1 MSRRA
6 AILGLGRRGEAWA
19 RLCLDAG
26 WLVRAF
32 DPAPNAASAVVRLP
46 GLRREDTI
54 SAAVRGADWVICSV
68 PDRLELIQMVL
79 KRAQA
84 EAPRQAIV
92 AVASPGHDVDSLQA
106 CAMRPGQVVRL
117 VERDTGGVAL
127 DVTERNAGE
136 VKQVAEA
143 FSAELAALRSLVAAP
158 KPYSGEADAE
168 SA

>member
-26 WLVRAF
+26 WHVRAF
-32 DPAPNAASAVVRLP
+32 DPAPNAASAVTRLP
-46 GLRREDTI
+46 GLRREGTI
-54 SAAVRGADWVICSV
+54 SAAVRGADWVLCSV

-84 EAPRQAIV
+84 EAPASAIV
-92 AVASPGHDVDSLQA
+92 AVASPLFDIEALQA
-106 CAMRPGQVVRL
+106 CTMRPGQVVR
-117 VERDTGGVAL
+117 VHDMEAGGLAL
-127 DVTERNAGE
+127 DVTDRNAGE
-136 VKQVAEA
+136 LKQLAKA
-143 FSAELAALRSLVAAP
+143 MSAELAAMRSLQEFGGSYP
-158 KPYSGEADAE
+158 DGADAE

>member
-1 MSRRA
+1 MTSFTLSSGSPIPINTTLRMDHPKTERA
-6 AILGLGRRGEAWA
+6 VTSW
-19 RLCLDAG
+19 
-26 WLVRAF
+26 
-32 DPAPNAASAVVRLP
+32 P
-46 GLRREDTI
+46 TI

-158 KPYSGEADAE
+158 TPYSGEADAE